1 MINRITACSQK
12 YFHKNNED
20 HHSLSRAS
28 TEMAVLMDKA
38 RK

>member
-12 YFHKNNED
+12 YFQKDNKDYHL
-20 HHSLSRAS
+20 LSSAS
-28 TEMAVLMDKA
+28 IEMAVLMDKA

>member
-1 MINRITACSQK
+1 MINRITACSSK
-12 YFHKNNED
+12 YFHKDNKD
-20 HHSLSRAS
+20 HHSLNSAS